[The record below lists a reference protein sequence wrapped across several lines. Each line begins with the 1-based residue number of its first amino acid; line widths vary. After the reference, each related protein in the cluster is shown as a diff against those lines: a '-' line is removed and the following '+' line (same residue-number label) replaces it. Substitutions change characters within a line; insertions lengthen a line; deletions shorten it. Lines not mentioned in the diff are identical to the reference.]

1 MPLHPVLTNNTW
13 GPHGRY
19 CNCGRQRK
27 LFYKEKPRVKTVKK
41 IQFYLYINSKQNILA
56 IIQQT

>member
-1 MPLHPVLTNNTW
+1 MPLRSALTNNIS

-27 LFYKEKPRVKTVKK
+27 LFHKEKPRVKTIKK
-41 IQFYLYINSKQNILA
+41 IQFYLYINSKQNILP